1 MARVFFSYSHDDE
14 QYRDQLEKHLATLR
28 HQGLIESWHD
38 RRILAGSD
46 FAHEIDQQL
55 DQCEVILLLVSASFI
70 ASSYC
75 YGLEMR
81 RALERHAAGTAHVV
95 PVIVR
100 PCDWHNTPLGKL
112 LAAPRDG
119 KPIVTW
125 SNYDEAYADV
135 ARQVRAVVEQ
145 SSGSAV
151 GKHPRHTRL
160 SAAPASVAVPAMPTS
175 PRSSNLRLRKEF
187 TDADQDHHLHQ
198 AFDFLAQFFDS
209 SLQELQQ
216 RHTDIKCGYRRI
228 DANTFTATI
237 YRNGARTA
245 ECAIILGGGFRQGS
259 ISFSYDASAR
269 GSSFNESL
277 SVAHDDQS
285 LYLKPLGMSMHG
297 NDRAKLTFEQAAEMS
312 WGLLISRLQ

>member
-14 QYRDQLEKHLATLR
+14 QYRDQLEKHLATLQ

-55 DQCEVILLLVSASFI
+55 DQCDVILLLVSASFI
-70 ASSYC
+70 ASNYC
-75 YGLEMR
+75 YGIEMQ

-100 PCDWHNTPLGKL
+100 PCDWRNTPLGAL
-112 LAAPRDG
+112 NAAPRDG

-125 SNYDEAYADV
+125 SNYDEAYTDV
-135 ARQVRAVVEQ
+135 VRQVRAVVEQ
-145 SSGSAV
+145 ISGSGT
-151 GKHPRHTRL
+151 GKHARRVPPA
-160 SAAPASVAVPAMPTS
+160 AAPAPTTPAASTL

-187 TDADQDHHLHQ
+187 TDADQDQYLHQ
-198 AFDFLAQFFDS
+198 AFDFLAQFFDG

-216 RHTDIKCGYRRI
+216 RHSDIKCSYRRV

-237 YRNGARTA
+237 YRNGTRTT
-245 ECAIILGGGFRQGS
+245 ECSITLGGGFRQGS
-259 ISFSYDASAR
+259 IAYSTDASAR
-269 GSSFNESL
+269 GNSFNESL

-297 NDRAKLTFEQAAEMS
+297 NDRAKLTFEQAAEMY
-312 WGLLISRLQ
+312 WDLLISRLQ